1 MKKKYELTDET
12 ITMGNA
18 ILHRIKALRS
28 FGNIRKGDK
37 GGFIESEDNLSHEG
51 NSWVYNEAKVLNK
64 AKVLNNAIVRDYA
77 VIIGHA
83 IISDNVTVMDNT
95 LVNHKAKILDYAV
108 IKDYAFIFDKAIISG
123 FSTIKDEACIYG
135 NAKIES
141 CIIGGHIEVCDVTI
155 SKEVEI
161 EGIGRFKGNAV
172 ISSNKD
178 YIIFKN
184 WWSSGRY
191 FTWTRSNNMW
201 SVGCFYGTGKE
212 LIEKAYKDSE
222 LSGREYERIV
232 KYVES
237 ILDESI

>member
-1 MKKKYELTDET
+1 MEKKYELTNET
-12 ITMGNA
+12 ITIGL
-18 ILHRIKALRS
+18 ITLHRIKALRS
-28 FGNIRKGDK
+28 FNDVKKGDK

-51 NSWVYNEAKVLNK
+51 NSWVYNEAKVYHK
-64 AKVLNNAIVRDYA
+64 AKVLDNAIVRDYA
-77 VIIGHA
+77 VITGNA
-83 IISDNVTVMDNT
+83 IISD
-95 LVNHKAKILDYAV
+95 KAV
-108 IKDYAFIFDKAIISG
+108 ISG
-123 FSTIKDEACIYG
+123 FSTIKDKALIYG
-135 NAKIES
+135 KAKIEG
-141 CIIGGHIEVCDVTI
+141 CIIDGHIEVCDDVTI
-155 SKEVEI
+155 SKDVKI
-161 EGIGRFKGNAV
+161 EGIGRFEGNAV

-237 ILDESI
+237 ILDE